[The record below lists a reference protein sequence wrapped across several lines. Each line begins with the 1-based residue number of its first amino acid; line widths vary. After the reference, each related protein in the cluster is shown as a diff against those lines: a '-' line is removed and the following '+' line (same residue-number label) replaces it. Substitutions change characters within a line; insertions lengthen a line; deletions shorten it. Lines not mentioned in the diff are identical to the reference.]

1 MARYHSQQPAPSPGA
16 VVSDTLEAVAR
27 EGARRMLA
35 HALEA
40 EVHAYLGRDRYEP
53 GGRESGYRNGHG
65 RPREI
70 GIGTWSV
77 EVRPPRVSDLP
88 AGTLP
93 FESALLPRR
102 RYLSASTQR
111 LFARLYLEGLSTG
124 DFEPAFRELLGE
136 KAPLS
141 ASTIVRLKATWADDY
156 AAWRE
161 RPITARY
168 AYVYA
173 DGIYLGAGLEEEKSC
188 LLVVIGARED
198 GAKELLA
205 MGLGYRESTASWA
218 DVLRDLRERG
228 LAAPL
233 LAVGDGGL
241 GLWAGLTEV
250 FPSTRHQR
258 CWNHR
263 AMNLVDRLP
272 KRLWP
277 RRGDACGRSGR
288 PRREPSAR
296 PVATSSPSGSTPP
309 ARIGP
314 PRRSTA
320 TGTTSP
326 RSTTSRP
333 STGSTFGRV
342 TRSSRSSQ
350 G

>member
-1 MARYHSQQPAPSPGA
+1 MARYHARKPAPTSGA
-16 VVSDTLEAVAR
+16 VVTDTLEAVAR

-40 EVHAYLGRDRYEP
+40 EVHVFLGRDRYAP
-53 GGRESGYRNGHG
+53 GGPETGYRNGYG

-77 EVRPPRVSDLP
+77 MVRPPRVSDLP
-88 AGTLP
+88 AGTPP

-102 RYLSASTQR
+102 RYLSLETQR

-124 DFEPAFRELLGE
+124 DFEPAFRQLLGE

-156 AAWRE
+156 AAWQR

-168 AYVYA
+168 AYIYG

-198 GAKELLA
+198 GQKELLA

-233 LAVGDGGL
+233 LAIGDGGL
-241 GLWAGLTEV
+241 GLWAALAEV
-250 FPSTRHQR
+250 YPATRHQR
-258 CWNHR
+258 CWNHY
-263 AMNLVDRLP
+263 AD
-272 KRLWP
+272 P
-277 RRGDACGRSGR
+277 RIMPMSGV
-288 PRREPSAR
+288 EPA
-296 PVATSSPSGSTPP
+296 A
-309 ARIGP
+309 A
-314 PRRSTA
+314 
-320 TGTTSP
+320 
-326 RSTTSRP
+326 
-333 STGSTFGRV
+333 
-342 TRSSRSSQ
+342 
-350 G
+350 